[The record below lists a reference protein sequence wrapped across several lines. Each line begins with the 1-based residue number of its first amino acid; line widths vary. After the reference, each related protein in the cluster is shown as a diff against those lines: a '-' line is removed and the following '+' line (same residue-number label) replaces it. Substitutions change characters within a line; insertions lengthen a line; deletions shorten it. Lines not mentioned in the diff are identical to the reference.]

1 MATLISGLGGA
12 AGYGENSF
20 RTASYT
26 GNLDDG
32 STSVDLSSVFPAAPK
47 SQHTINTE
55 ADQVITIPITVA
67 ADGELGHLSWDDLLG
82 KR

>member
-1 MATLISGLGGA
+1 MTFVPRDTIP
-12 AGYGENSF
+12 
-20 RTASYT
+20 
-26 GNLDDG
+26 
-32 STSVDLSSVFPAAPK
+32 VVLSLEAAAPK